1 MFVFL
6 WILLIF
12 KCTLCFGDKGL
23 YKSSDDVVI
32 LTSDSF
38 PPAVLGSENAWII
51 EFYNSWCGHCINF
64 APKWKEFATKTKGW
78 QKVISVGAVDCSQK
92 ENIPLCRDYDIQ
104 GYPAIIFFPPY
115 ADEAYRGEPIHDQD
129 LDSIGRRVINY
140 IGQFEGASKPSSWP
154 ALQPLSTVEQ
164 IWEES
169 KDIHKHVILLFE
181 HEESYIGRQV
191 ILDLSQYKHL
201 LIRTVTNQNIVKFGF
216 EHIAKGVDDRET
228 IVEIIKKLIGADHDK
243 NEETQEDLKMADN
256 TVKMQTT
263 AITNGT
269 VVYMSDLESALSYS
283 FRQEIAIQRSI
294 DGEALQ
300 ALKDF
305 IRVLTKYF
313 PGEEYLK
320 KFLRRIKTWLDSVSS
335 GLTGEVWV
343 YYIDSLQVNIRLTG
357 EVWVYYIDSLQSV
370 DSYLPETIS
379 WVGCKG
385 SEPRY
390 RGYPCSMWTLFHT
403 LTANAYLIGKNSPK
417 FLYAEVINAITDYM
431 KYFFGCKECV
441 KNFLKMADKRQIS
454 TASDQVLWLWNA
466 HNKANKR
473 LHGDQSED
481 PLHPKIMFPSE
492 RVCPKCRKG
501 IEKDGS
507 NRDWNKNEV
516 LEFIVKMYDK
526 ENIVKNSSS
535 FNAESDVKKSR
546 VDLDWWER
554 MQRSKDLEKIKE
566 IRQMKRQKLE
576 EKIKL
581 SGQHLPV
588 SKKLANSRYLMVEKL
603 KYSSGLSR
611 GDMNMCV
618 LFYALCISII
628 GVLYYHFVRRRKMNP
643 CKGCSNP

>member
-6 WILLIF
+6 WILLTL
-12 KCTLCFGDKGL
+12 KCTICLGDEGL
-23 YKSSDDVVI
+23 YKSSDNVVI
-32 LTSDSF
+32 LTNDSF
-38 PPAVLGSENAWII
+38 YPAVLGSENAWII

-64 APKWKEFATKTKGW
+64 APKWKEFATNTKGW
-78 QKVISVGAVDCSQK
+78 QKVISIGAVDCSQNN
-92 ENIPLCRDYDIQ
+92 NIPLCRNYDIQ
-104 GYPAIIFFPPY
+104 GYPAIIFFPPH

-129 LDSIGRRVINY
+129 TDSIGRRVINY
-140 IGQFEGASKPSSWP
+140 IGQFVGDSKPQSWP
-154 ALQPLSTVEQ
+154 ALQPLSAVEQ

-191 ILDLSQYKHL
+191 ILDLCQYKHL
-201 LIRTVTNQNIVKFGF
+201 LIRTVTNQNIVKFGVTHLPSLFLLHGDGRF

-228 IVEIIKKLIGADHDK
+228 IVAIIKKLIGADQDN
-243 NEETQEDLKMADN
+243 NEEKLEGPKMAEQ
-256 TVKMQTT
+256 TVKNKMHTK

-283 FRQEIAIQRSI
+283 FRQEIAIQKSI
-294 DGEALQ
+294 DGKALQ

-313 PGEEYLK
+313 PGEDYLK
-320 KFLRRIKTWLDSVSS
+320 KFLLRIKTWIDTVSS

-343 YYIDSLQVNIRLTG
+343 YYIDSLQ
-357 EVWVYYIDSLQSV
+357 SV
-370 DSYLPETIS
+370 DTYLPEKIS
-379 WVGCKG
+379 WIGCKG
-385 SEPRY
+385 SESRY

-403 LTANAYLIGKNSPK
+403 LTANAYIIGKNSPK

-441 KNFLKMADKRQIS
+441 NNFLKMADKRQIS
-454 TASDQVLWLWNA
+454 SASDQVLWLWNA

-501 IEKDGS
+501 IEKDDS
-507 NRDWNKNEV
+507 NREWDKNEV
-516 LEFIVKMYDK
+516 LKFIVKMYDK
-526 ENIVKNSSS
+526 ENIVKNSSA
-535 FNAESDVKKSR
+535 FNTKSDVKKSR

-554 MQRSKDLEKIKE
+554 MQRSKDLEKIKD

-576 EKIKL
+576 DKIKM
-581 SGQHLPV
+581 SGNHLPV
-588 SKKLANSRYLMVEKL
+588 SKKLANSKYQVEEKL
-603 KYSSGLSR
+603 KYPSGLSR

-618 LFYALCISII
+618 MFYGLCIAII

-643 CKGCSNP
+643 CNGCSNP